1 MGGSRGA
8 DFMITRTRGNPW
20 QINFDFTTERNLLPC
35 HPERSKNYAKRSSH
49 GVEGPLAPERK
60 DGREKRHFDNGTMGR
75 TPCRA
80 GADVKLHGVLR
91 LRWIIRKANDPP
103 SLRMTTFFAER
114 RTSVLLRRESKC
126 IGSSLRSE

>member
-60 DGREKRHFDNGTMGR
+60 DGREKGISTTAPWGGLPAAPMLTLSYMGSFDCVGSF
-75 TPCRA
+75 
-80 GADVKLHGVLR
+80 VK
-91 LRWIIRKANDPP
+91 
-103 SLRMTTFFAER
+103 RMIH
-114 RTSVLLRRESKC
+114 L
-126 IGSSLRSE
+126 